1 MEFPERLK
9 SLAGAVAVAA
19 GGIGL
24 FLAHVPE
31 AVLALW
37 LLMGLDIL
45 TGYVSAGIRG
55 ELSSE
60 VSRQGIERKIQTLLM
75 VATAW
80 VIESFLPIK
89 PPMSLTSMVALFYC
103 ANEGLSILENVAE
116 AGVPVPRVLRNALAR
131 LKNGQESDGNGA
143 SRDSD
148 GSLEE

>member
-9 SLAGAVAVAA
+9 LLVGVIAGAV
-19 GGIGL
+19 GL
-24 FLAHVPE
+24 FIQQVPD

-60 VSRQGIERKIQTLLM
+60 VSWQGIKRKIQTLLM

-80 VIESFLPIK
+80 VVESFLPVNL
-89 PPMSLTSMVALFYC
+89 PMSLTSAIALFYC

-131 LKNGQESDGNGA
+131 MKDDQESDGNGA
-143 SRDSD
+143 SRDSA
-148 GSLEE
+148 G

>member
-9 SLAGAVAVAA
+9 SVAGTVAVAA
-19 GGIGL
+19 GVIGL
-24 FLAHVPE
+24 FLAHVPK

-131 LKNGQESDGNGA
+131 LKNDQESDGNGA
-143 SRDSD
+143 SRDND
-148 GSLEE
+148 G